1 MKKIKIALADDQ
13 ELFRQGL
20 QALLSD
26 YEDFKV
32 VFTASNGQELLD
44 KLKDNPVDI
53 VLVDLE
59 MPVMNGLE
67 ATKKIKENFPDIK
80 VLPITMHDEE
90 DFVVHLI
97 ESGASGYLVKNVDVE
112 YLADAIFSVF
122 DTGYYFN
129 DMVSKAMVKGLV
141 KSKRVTPTFGQI
153 TFTDRE
159 KEVIQLICQELTNK
173 EIGEKLCV
181 SVRTVD
187 GHRERIMQ
195 KTGVRNTAGIVMY
208 AVKNNLV
215 DFL

>member
-1 MKKIKIALADDQ
+1 MKKIRIALADDQ
-13 ELFRQGL
+13 DLFRQGL
-20 QALLSD
+20 EALLSD

-32 VFTASNGQELLD
+32 VFTASNGKELLD
-44 KLKDNPVDI
+44 KLPDHRIDI

-67 ATKKIKENFPDIK
+67 ATKKIKVKFPEVK

-112 YLADAIFSVF
+112 YLADAIYSVH

-153 TFTDRE
+153 TLTDRE
-159 KEVIQLICQELTNK
+159 IEVLQLICNEYTNK
-173 EIGEKLCV
+173 EIAEKLCV

-195 KTGVRNTAGIVMY
+195 KTGVRNTAGMVMY
-208 AVKNNLV
+208 AVKNDLV
-215 DFL
+215 GP